1 MGVTRGVVISIR
13 EELIGEIARY
23 ERMGRR
29 NYSAHYLLSIAAV
42 LASFFA
48 GLSVALDWFGK
59 DVLAVLSAI
68 PAAVIIASERFH
80 LGERTKWAYNK
91 VFALKGILSAIDY
104 EGLSDADASKHRS
117 TVDIDFEQRWP
128 GIQQASK

>member
-1 MGVTRGVVISIR
+1 MSIR
-13 EELIGEIARY
+13 EELIDEIGRY

-68 PAAVIIASERFH
+68 PAAVIIASERFQ
-80 LGERTKWAYNK
+80 LGERTKWSYNK
-91 VFALKGILSAIDY
+91 VYALKEVLSAIDY
-104 EGLSDADASKHRS
+104 EGLSEAGASKRRS
-117 TVDIDFEQRWP
+117 TIDIDFEQRWP
-128 GIQQASK
+128 GINQASK